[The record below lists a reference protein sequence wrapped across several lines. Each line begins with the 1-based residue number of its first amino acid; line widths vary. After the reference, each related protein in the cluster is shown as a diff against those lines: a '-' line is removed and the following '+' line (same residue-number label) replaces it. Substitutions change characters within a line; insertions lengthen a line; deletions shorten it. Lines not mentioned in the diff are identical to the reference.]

1 MPRSIDNT
9 HIYTFSSSDNRT
21 LRTLRKGVFFQC
33 VSIKAKEVKLSI
45 YAIVRINQGG
55 SCLMF
60 PDAPEPGKREHLT
73 FANDKL
79 CWRILFF
86 SPENRSLMEL
96 FKHILADIGLLTVI
110 P

>member
-1 MPRSIDNT
+1 
-9 HIYTFSSSDNRT
+9 
-21 LRTLRKGVFFQC
+21 
-33 VSIKAKEVKLSI
+33 
-45 YAIVRINQGG
+45 
-55 SCLMF
+55 MF

-73 FANDKL
+73 FVNDKL

-86 SPENRSLMEL
+86 SPENRSLMYF